1 MLDIE
6 TSLWKRGYA
15 FVAGIDEAGRGPL
28 AGPVVAAAVVFPKEQ
43 PLLTHVIDSKKLSSK
58 RRSELMPLIRQNAVA
73 VGIGI
78 VSEKIIDNL
87 NILQATLLAMQ
98 QAIEDL
104 TLEPDYLLIDGNR
117 APDTPVVSQT
127 LVGGDGLSMSV
138 AAASIVAKVTR
149 DNMMIEYDKKYPCYG
164 FARHKGYPTWHHRH
178 CIIKHGI
185 CPLHRRSFNING
197 RNGNRDEKR

>member
-1 MLDIE
+1 VLDIE
-6 TSLWKRGYA
+6 TSLWKRGYS

-43 PLLTHVIDSKKLSSK
+43 SLLTHVIDSKKLSGK
-58 RRSELMPLIRQNAVA
+58 RRTELMPLIRQNALA
-73 VGIGI
+73 VGIGV
-78 VSEKIIDNL
+78 VSEKIIDDS

-104 TLEPDYLLIDGNR
+104 TLNPDYLLIDGNR
-117 APDTPVVSQT
+117 APDTPVVAQT

-138 AAASIVAKVTR
+138 AAASIIAKVTR
-149 DNMMIEYDKKYPCYG
+149 DKMMIEYDKKYPHYG
-164 FARHKGYPTWHHRH
+164 FARHKGYPTRHHRH
-178 CIIKHGI
+178 CIIKYGI

-197 RNGNRDEKR
+197 RNGTRDEKR